1 MTTILPGEE
10 QLLAVNEEELVLTT
24 RRIHIDDMNHG
35 STDLPLE
42 QVNNVNIE
50 RRGYKVLLFSGAIC
64 LLIGFSLWGADNNSQ
79 FQLLLIAGVFQLIFW
94 WATRT
99 RVLSVA
105 SDKGTV
111 SRFDVDELS
120 EEDISGLVDD
130 IQIARNKRLN
140 EIKNQ
145 KPKKQQ
151 QPVTA

>member
-1 MTTILPGEE
+1 MTTIFPGEE

-24 RRIHIDDMNHG
+24 RRIHFDDNHG

-64 LLIGFSLWGADNNSQ
+64 LLIGFSLWVADHTSQ

-120 EEDISGLVDD
+120 DEDISGLVDD
-130 IQIARNKRLN
+130 IQIARNQRLN

-151 QPVTA
+151 QPVIA